1 MEATVSLK
9 AKFYLQ
15 GSPSPVGLM
24 VKMEKF
30 LSLHYV
36 SQPWNALKPGCF
48 PTETGSFT
56 LRVFGNLFSH
66 GFADV

>member
-9 AKFYLQ
+9 DKFYLQ

-36 SQPWNALKPGCF
+36 S
-48 PTETGSFT
+48 
-56 LRVFGNLFSH
+56 H
-66 GFADV
+66 GMLL